1 MNPSQEPLHYEDDE
15 IDLMEIARTLWEGK
29 WWIMGGGSLA
39 GVIALVVALM
49 MPNIYSATVV
59 LAPAAEQDKAGAL
72 ASQFGGLA
80 AMAGIDIG
88 GGVGV
93 DKAVLAMET
102 LKSRAFLTEFVH
114 RHELL
119 VPIMAGKGWDRKTG
133 EWIIDDELYDPAS
146 KIWVRD
152 VKPPKTP
159 EPSDWE
165 LYKVVSKMVSISQDK
180 KSSIVTLSLT
190 AKSPVA
196 VKQWAEWLVKDVNSY
211 LREQDVEEAK
221 RSIDYL
227 NEQLEKTPVAQM
239 QSVLYQLIEQQTKTA
254 MLANVREGYVFRV
267 IDPAVVPEEKTSPKR
282 SMIILVAGMAGAMLG
297 GLWVLVSAAIRK
309 KTVANNQEAV
319 V

>member
-1 MNPSQEPLHYEDDE
+1 MPPSQEPLYYEDDE
-15 IDLMEIARTLWEGK
+15 IDLMELARTLWEGK
-29 WWIMGGGSLA
+29 WWIAGGGSLA
-39 GVIALVVALM
+39 GVIALLVALM

-88 GGVGV
+88 GKLGV

-119 VPIMAGKGWDRKTG
+119 VPIMAGKGWDGEKG
-133 EWIIDDELYDPAS
+133 EWIIDGDDYDTTTQS
-146 KIWVRD
+146 WVRD
-152 VKPPKTP
+152 VKPPKNP
-159 EPSDWE
+159 KPSDWE
-165 LYKVVSKMVSISQDK
+165 LYKEISKMVSISQDK
-180 KSSIVTLSLT
+180 KSSIVTLNVT
-190 AKSPVA
+190 AKSPIA
-196 VKQWAEWLVKDVNSY
+196 VRDWAEWLVKDINDY
-211 LREQDVEEAK
+211 LRTQDIEEAK

-227 NEQLEKTPVAQM
+227 NEQLQKTPVAQM

-267 IDPAVVPEEKTSPKR
+267 IDSAVVPEEKTSPKR
-282 SMIILVAGMAGAMLG
+282 AMIILLAGMAGSMMG
-297 GLWVLVSAAIRK
+297 GLWVSVSRAIRK
-309 KTVANNQEAV
+309 RSEVNSVEAGV
-319 V
+319 